1 MKFMNGATEKF
12 LTVFCSCAPSYS
24 GFGKRTFSKM
34 LLTLSLIAV
43 YLLFRIIS
51 VRKHHLS
58 YYIDVSSPFQKVW
71 GNSH

>member
-1 MKFMNGATEKF
+1 MKFMNGATEKL

-51 VRKHHLS
+51 VRKHHRS
-58 YYIDVSSPFQKVW
+58 
-71 GNSH
+71 